1 MTPTKAAETA
11 SEPQV
16 PPTRMALPGIPESTP
31 IDEACRDL
39 RPLAFRERF
48 VEIGATTWLEQP
60 SYEQF
65 LQIEVAAREVRRRQR
80 QVRAAKFSR
89 PKRLED
95 CQAALVNE
103 LTGAEAV
110 KRPSSVI
117 ARCSTLALLYLS
129 EFGYLNPD
137 GMGAKLLYQIFR
149 EREEGKATAVASDA
163 PFSKRDKTFTDARLC
178 TAITDRLTF
187 KGTLIQTATDPC
199 RIKPTETAHQA
210 GHP

>member
-1 MTPTKAAETA
+1 
-11 SEPQV
+11 
-16 PPTRMALPGIPESTP
+16 MALPGIPESAL

-39 RPLAFRERF
+39 RPPAFRERF
-48 VEIGATTWLEQP
+48 VEIGATARLEQP

-80 QVRAAKFSR
+80 QVRAAKSSR

-103 LTGAEAV
+103 LAGAEAV

-129 EFGYLNPD
+129 EFGYLNLARK
-137 GMGAKLLYQIFR
+137 GARLLYQIFTK
-149 EREEGKATAVASDA
+149 REEGKATAVASDA
-163 PFSKRDKTFTDARLC
+163 PFSKWDKTFTDARLC
-178 TAITDRLTF
+178 TAIADRLTF
-187 KGTLIQTATDPC
+187 KGTLIQKTVTDPC
-199 RIKPTETAHQA
+199 QLKPTETARQA
-210 GHP
+210 GHL